1 MRGWIMEFEKR
12 KKLRTH
18 LDIAPLIDIV
28 FLLLIFFMLTANF
41 IMQPGIK
48 INLPEAES
56 SKPQEDDKITVFIS
70 SDSRIFVNE
79 EEFAQDELQDIIRLE
94 LMSASKKT
102 VVLKADELINLGFAI
117 KVMDIVKQSGAE
129 GIVIST
135 KIKEALKDKDEG
147 RSGK

>member
-1 MRGWIMEFEKR
+1 MEFEKR

-48 INLPEAES
+48 INLPEAEIF
-56 SKPQEDDKITVFIS
+56 KPQEDDKITVFIF
-70 SDSRIFVNE
+70 SDSRIFLNGQEVD
-79 EEFAQDELQDIIRLE
+79 ADELRNIIELE
-94 LMSASKKT
+94 LMDTSKKT
-102 VVLKADELINLGFAI
+102 VVLRADELINLGFAV
-117 KVMDIVKQSGAE
+117 KVMDIVKQSGAK

-135 KIKEALKDKDEG
+135 KMKKVLQDDNEDKI
-147 RSGK
+147 